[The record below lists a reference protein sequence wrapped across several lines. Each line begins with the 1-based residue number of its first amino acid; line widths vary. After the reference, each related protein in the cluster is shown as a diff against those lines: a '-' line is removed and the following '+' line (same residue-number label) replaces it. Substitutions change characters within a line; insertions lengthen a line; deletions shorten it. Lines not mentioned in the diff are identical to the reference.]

1 MNNTFKELSAVNVND
16 HIEKKGNLS
25 YLSWPYA
32 YKSLMA
38 YDPDASFKVKHYPQ
52 GDINVPYMKT
62 EEGYLVETSLTVKG
76 ETKEMWLPVMDNR
89 NRAVKQ
95 ADMMQINKTIMR
107 CLVKNMSLFGLGLY
121 IYAGEDLPEQQKT
134 EEQLKQYAELRTE
147 LNNIGCDFRDAN
159 VDSYICKHAKV
170 KTQDIQKLDA
180 EGLSRLIKI
189 YKEMIEKKNETS
201 NK

>member
-38 YDPDASFKVKHYPQ
+38 YDPDASFEVKHYPQ

-170 KTQDIQKLDA
+170 ETQDIQKLDA